1 MGNHLV
7 GIAPSQIYPVENYL
21 MGSFESDLQ
30 YESRY
35 DIKNFFLFFAETNQN
50 VNFLRFFYIL

>member
-7 GIAPSQIYPVENYL
+7 GIAPSQIYPVEHYL

-30 YESRY
+30 YETRY
-35 DIKNFFLFFAETNQN
+35 EHGITINLPHRPAVRT
-50 VNFLRFFYIL
+50 